1 MTNLQPQTERGNTAG
16 EMLAGWAVTIDRD
29 TLTALLTSQNFP
41 ALLALSPPWSRGEI
55 EAVRG
60 APKSTANG

>member
-1 MTNLQPQTERGNTAG
+1 MTNLQPQTEQGNTAG
-16 EMLAGWAVTIDRD
+16 EMLAGWAVTVDRD

-41 ALLALSPPWSRGEI
+41 RCSRFAPWSRGEI